1 MAERAHRLRHRFPA
15 ALLPA
20 ALGLAAASPPAL
32 AVPPDVRARWEE
44 GWHIV
49 RPGDTLEGLASQ
61 YLGSHELWTEL
72 HALNPSLANPH
83 RIYPGQRLRVLH
95 DPPTPVPT
103 AQVEAVSKRVEERPQ
118 PVPWRPA
125 AVGDLLLE
133 NDSLRSFADGSARL
147 RFDDGSTVTVGAE
160 SLIFL
165 RAQSPAA
172 ASQPRKEIEVLVG
185 QADLAA
191 RGAAGKRQDIE
202 VIVGAAR
209 SRGSAS
215 EQQPL
220 VTRSRRV
227 EGDAAQFM
235 TYEGSA
241 RVAARG
247 REVEVAAGSGTSVA
261 ANAAPGPVER
271 LLAAPRQVSPGEG
284 EEVER
289 AAIELRWEPVEGAVA
304 YLVEVCLDTVCG
316 AIHERSWTTDA
327 TRSTLREAPGEAL
340 FWRVTARSASGL
352 DGFPSATRPLQPVES
367 VAPAAPVVAL
377 WLDDAAVPA
386 GACVAVPPQVRVDA
400 RDRAGSELPWQLL
413 VGGTAAGPAG
423 LAQLA
428 GQPGRHTVVARA
440 TDARGRSA
448 DSPPLA
454 FELDVVA
461 PWLELGGGE
470 SGPTRAEIANA
481 ARRARRAAA
490 GAPVACNGLRLEVA
504 SASNGHFE
512 PLPCGAAPAPL
523 RFDAAGTEAA
533 YTLRVAGTTARLGE
547 RVEAAAGG
555 RFDLVARDLGCGLE
569 SVALRLVPSTFE
581 PGRLLLEAEVRD
593 RAGHSR
599 RIGWHLDRAAAV
611 AGEGKTS
618 RRTGRR

>member
-20 ALGLAAASPPAL
+20 ALGLATASPPAL

-202 VIVGAAR
+202 VIVGEAR

-271 LLAAPRQVSPGEG
+271 LLAAPRQVSPGKG

-304 YLVEVCLDTVCG
+304 YLVEVCLD
-316 AIHERSWTTDA
+316 
-327 TRSTLREAPGEAL
+327 
-340 FWRVTARSASGL
+340 
-352 DGFPSATRPLQPVES
+352 GFPSATRPLQPVDS

-386 GACVAVPPQVRVDA
+386 GACVAVPPEVRVDA

-490 GAPVACNGLRLEVA
+490 GAPVACNGLRLEAA

-512 PLPCGAAPAPL
+512 PLPCGASSAPL

-547 RVEAAAGG
+547 RVDAAAGG
-555 RFDLVARDLGCGLE
+555 RFDLLARDLGCGLE